1 MSQPMQ
7 VPNAII
13 FVAAEIIIVL
23 LICTVVFFVH
33 SRKLKSLV
41 RRQQEKL
48 LALLEAQVKP
58 IEAPQASPITSTRNY
73 KSYLNDELDVTA
85 SQFSVYSPDQNI
97 ALELPED
104 SPLLQRILAL
114 RYAFLRAEE
123 LGTTEERGSNEYWS
137 IFQQTLEPLLAPPQR
152 ELNSELESELETA
165 KKRIENLEKF
175 KRLFF
180 DMEKQWAEAQT
191 NAQDYYAQLLSLSE
205 GVDDRALFNNVLEK
219 YHGVYDNIQ
228 QNITQVI
235 QNPDAFNQQKV
246 INIIRQDPR
255 AADEIVKLRNVAADQ
270 HRIINDLQKKL
281 MSAVSA
287 EEKEVVI
294 HELQQQ
300 LQRQIRFVNESE
312 TCIQLLED
320 ELAKAHE
327 EISIQEK
334 SLNEANALSEEN
346 QQIKNVLHSFTQ
358 ESKDLINSINQLE
371 DENNTL
377 KQTMRHPPTTITSQV
392 GMPESTS
399 DVKKIQSELNDLKKQ
414 YAELEERYL
423 DLKLG

>member
-1 MSQPMQ
+1 MQ

-23 LICTVVFFVH
+23 LICTVIFFVH

-48 LALLEAQVKP
+48 LALLESQSKP
-58 IEAPQASPITSTRNY
+58 IEAAQPSPPAATRNY

-85 SQFSVYSPDQNI
+85 SQFAVYSPDQNI
-97 ALELPED
+97 ALELPKD

-123 LGTTEERGSNEYWS
+123 LGTTENRGSTEYWN
-137 IFQQTLEPLLAPPQR
+137 IFQQTLEPLLSPQR
-152 ELNSELESELETA
+152 ESNIELESELETA
-165 KKRIENLEKF
+165 KKRIDNLEKF

-180 DMEKQWAEAQT
+180 DMEKQWAGAQA
-191 NAQDYYAQLLSLSE
+191 NAQDYYAQLLALSE
-205 GVDDRALFNNVLEK
+205 GVKDQAAFNNVLEN
-219 YHGVYDNIQ
+219 YHGVYDSIQ
-228 QNITQVI
+228 QNITQVT
-235 QNPDAFNQQKV
+235 QNPDSFNQHKI
-246 INIIRQDPR
+246 INITRQDPR

-281 MSAVSA
+281 ISAVSA
-287 EEKEVVI
+287 EEKELVI

-327 EISIQEK
+327 EIFMQER
-334 SLNEANALSEEN
+334 SLNETSALSEEN
-346 QQIKNVLHSFTQ
+346 QQIKNALHSFTL
-358 ESKDLINSINQLE
+358 ESKELISSINKLE
-371 DENNTL
+371 DENNSL
-377 KQTMRHPPTTITSQV
+377 KQNMHQTPASINSQSRISESA
-392 GMPESTS
+392 PE
-399 DVKKIQSELNDLKKQ
+399 VKKIQSELNDLKKQ